1 MLKKVLEYAGDYRK
15 KTYQAIATM
24 LIGVGMNI
32 LPFLFIYQI
41 ITPLIMHQQIST
53 HYIIFRVIAIA
64 ISLILY
70 AVFYVKGLALSHQS
84 AYHTLKNLR
93 ISLQCKLEKQ
103 PLGVI
108 QEKGVGAHKKTFID
122 DIEAIELLLAHA
134 LPEGISNLAIPLF
147 IYIVMFIVDWKL
159 ALLSL
164 GSLPIGLL
172 AMGAMFKRNE

>member
-108 QEKGVGAHKKTFID
+108 QEKGVGAHKKNF
-122 DIEAIELLLAHA
+122 
-134 LPEGISNLAIPLF
+134 
-147 IYIVMFIVDWKL
+147 Y
-159 ALLSL
+159 
-164 GSLPIGLL
+164 
-172 AMGAMFKRNE
+172 

>member
-84 AYHTLKNLR
+84 AYHTLKKSTNFFTM
-93 ISLQCKLEKQ
+93 Q
-103 PLGVI
+103 
-108 QEKGVGAHKKTFID
+108 T
-122 DIEAIELLLAHA
+122 
-134 LPEGISNLAIPLF
+134 
-147 IYIVMFIVDWKL
+147 
-159 ALLSL
+159 
-164 GSLPIGLL
+164 
-172 AMGAMFKRNE
+172 

>member
-108 QEKGVGAHKKTFID
+108 QEKKKKRFLCKALLIAYVKK
-122 DIEAIELLLAHA
+122 ILNLLL
-134 LPEGISNLAIPLF
+134 LTT
-147 IYIVMFIVDWKL
+147 
-159 ALLSL
+159 
-164 GSLPIGLL
+164 
-172 AMGAMFKRNE
+172 KRTM

>member
-84 AYHTLKNLR
+84 AYHTLKNLQ

-103 PLGVI
+103 PLKELELI
-108 QEKGVGAHKKTFID
+108 KK
-122 DIEAIELLLAHA
+122 LLLMILKQLNYYWHMLCRKA
-134 LPEGISNLAIPLF
+134 S
-147 IYIVMFIVDWKL
+147 
-159 ALLSL
+159 
-164 GSLPIGLL
+164 
-172 AMGAMFKRNE
+172 RT

>member
-1 MLKKVLEYAGDYRK
+1 MCIRDRK

-103 PLGVI
+103 PLEMCI
-108 QEKGVGAHKKTFID
+108 RDSFK
-122 DIEAIELLLAHA
+122 
-134 LPEGISNLAIPLF
+134 SRN
-147 IYIVMFIVDWKL
+147 KL
-159 ALLSL
+159 TR
-164 GSLPIGLL
+164 PD
-172 AMGAMFKRNE
+172 F

>member
-1 MLKKVLEYAGDYRK
+1 MIIE

-70 AVFYVKGLALSHQS
+70 AVFMLRSCLITPKCISHI
-84 AYHTLKNLR
+84 KNLR

-108 QEKGVGAHKKTFID
+108 QEKGVGAHKK
-122 DIEAIELLLAHA
+122 LLLMILKQLNYYWHMLCRKA
-134 LPEGISNLAIPLF
+134 S
-147 IYIVMFIVDWKL
+147 
-159 ALLSL
+159 
-164 GSLPIGLL
+164 
-172 AMGAMFKRNE
+172 RT

>member
-70 AVFYVKGLALSHQS
+70 AVFYVKGLALSH
-84 AYHTLKNLR
+84 L
-93 ISLQCKLEKQ
+93 SL
-103 PLGVI
+103 I
-108 QEKGVGAHKKTFID
+108 HIYTFI
-122 DIEAIELLLAHA
+122 ISSYFIFHKRNTCSTVAIK
-134 LPEGISNLAIPLF
+134 LF
-147 IYIVMFIVDWKL
+147 L
-159 ALLSL
+159 ALLLSIA
-164 GSLPIGLL
+164 SSKVVTPRTIG
-172 AMGAMFKRNE
+172 RCV

>member
-24 LIGVGMNI
+24 LIEGMNI

-70 AVFYVKGLALSHQS
+70 AVFSVKGLVLSHQS

-93 ISLQCKLEKQ
+93 ISLQCKLEK
-103 PLGVI
+103 
-108 QEKGVGAHKKTFID
+108 ATH
-122 DIEAIELLLAHA
+122 
-134 LPEGISNLAIPLF
+134 
-147 IYIVMFIVDWKL
+147 
-159 ALLSL
+159 
-164 GSLPIGLL
+164 
-172 AMGAMFKRNE
+172 